1 MRIQRWLL
9 VPLVLALLGVVGPAY
24 ADGDPTVIDRG
35 RNVYEVDGRQG
46 DIADLLPA
54 EDVAKIRQLQTGTT
68 GVQLLSRPSPDDQ
81 AVLAGVGATL
91 GFLSLQDGSI
101 VRVDTRVFNR
111 VLPLGLLGRA
121 GGPFWLNDRVLGVI
135 GVDVEALGSE
145 DEIAFGLIAIDRVT
159 GDVDLFAIPGYPQGE
174 VPIAAAPNG
183 RYLLFA
189 RLPDIAGEGE
199 ARIPRVARVPSN
211 WSRPVATARAAVVEG
226 LAAQIDAFVGRRPR
240 LSGLMAW
247 SDQLQDDE
255 GDDSMALAEE
265 ATLYALDTES
275 GEQRDLHSF
284 PLSTGPVSFAFTPDG
299 SRLAGAFLQFLDYRT
314 EPDAR
319 DERLPYDGARISEQ
333 VYRDATGNLPPGE
346 NPLLQG
352 NTLETFELAT
362 GAHQAVRAADG
373 DGSLLLFP
381 SWSTDNQ
388 TLMVEVH
395 SPGHVAGRRYPVY
408 TPQFIEGLSLR
419 FYNAQLREVGHF
431 AAPQI
436 SSPTTI
442 NTFISPDEL
451 IMVAQ
456 NGTDTHPYYYNR
468 ATGEFRNLADRA
480 GYYGSVLATRLSRQ
494 IVYVQQ
500 SVTEPPEIYRK
511 GWSGGGLARLTWVN
525 EELRLASKTRQE
537 PVAFTL
543 RNGQVRRGFLVQ
555 PADAPFPPRNR
566 PVVVWQEGGP
576 GGTMNNVWLGLV
588 EVPYTLLPNFGFSVL
603 VVPLSGRYGLGP
615 RAYSALYDR
624 ANFGQTD
631 IDEQAE
637 IARQMIAKGWTS
649 ASKLGI
655 TGCSYGGYFV
665 WQSIT
670 RHPDLYAAANP
681 QCALIDSIVEWN
693 RGYAALMPYIEG
705 LPPWNALEE
714 YRRDSPIYNADKVK
728 AAVLSF
734 HGTRDFLP
742 ITLNE
747 NIHLQVVNRNVPAKM
762 LKFILAGHGLV
773 SVFPDPEGEDVRLL
787 PRKYEAYAA
796 QEQILWFRQY
806 LK

>member
-1 MRIQRWLL
+1 MRVQRWLL
-9 VPLVLALLGVVGPAY
+9 VPLVLALLGVVVPAY
-24 ADGDPTVIDRG
+24 ANDNPAVIDRG
-35 RNVYEVDGRQG
+35 RNVYEVDGRKG
-46 DIADLLPA
+46 EIANLLPA
-54 EDVAKIRQLQTGTT
+54 EDVEKIKRLQTGTAA
-68 GVQLLSRPSPDDQ
+68 VQLLSRPSPDDA
-81 AVLAGVGATL
+81 AVLAGIGNTL
-91 GFLSLQDGSI
+91 GFLSLADGD
-101 VRVDTRVFNR
+101 VVPVDTRVFGR

-121 GGPFWLNDRVLGVI
+121 GGSFWLNERILGVI
-135 GVDVEALGSE
+135 GVDLDDIS
-145 DEIAFGLIAIDRVT
+145 FGLIAIDRVT
-159 GDVDLFAIPGYPQGE
+159 GEVDLFAIPGYPQGE

-189 RLPDIAGEGE
+189 RLAGQEGSGEG
-199 ARIPRVARVPSN
+199 RIPRVARVPST
-211 WSRPVATARAAVVEG
+211 WPQPFAMPRPAVLEG
-226 LAAQIDAFVGRRPR
+226 LAQQADAFLQRRPR

-247 SDQLQDDE
+247 SEQLQDDE
-255 GDDSMALAEE
+255 GDDALALAEE
-265 ATLYALDTES
+265 ATLFALDTES
-275 GEQRDLHSF
+275 GEQRDLRTF
-284 PLSTGPVSFAFTPDG
+284 PLSTGPVSFGFTPDG
-299 SRLAGAFLQFLDYRT
+299 TRVAGAFLQFLDYRS

-319 DERLPYDGARISEQ
+319 AERLPYDGARISEQ
-333 VYRDATGNLPPGE
+333 VYRDVTGNLPPAE

-352 NTLETFELAT
+352 NTIETFELAT
-362 GAHQAVRAADG
+362 GEHKVLRAADG

-388 TLMVEVH
+388 TLMVEAQA
-395 SPGHVAGRRYPVY
+395 PGRVAGRRHPVY
-408 TPQFIEGLSLR
+408 SPQFIEGLSLR
-419 FYNAQLREVGHF
+419 FLNPQLQEVGRF
-431 AAPQI
+431 VAPQI
-436 SSPTTI
+436 SSPSTV

-451 IMVAQ
+451 LMVGQ

-468 ATGEFRNLADRA
+468 VTGEFRNLADRA
-480 GYYGSVLATRLSRQ
+480 GYYAGVVATRLSRQ

-511 GWSGGGLARLTWVN
+511 SWNGNGLARLTWVN
-525 EELRLASKTRQE
+525 EELRQSSGLRQE

-576 GGTMNNVWLGLV
+576 GGVMYNAWVGLV
-588 EVPYTLLPNFGFSVL
+588 EIPYTLLPNFGFSVL
-603 VVPLSGRYGLGP
+603 VVPLSGRWGLGP

-624 ANFGQTD
+624 NNFGQVD

-637 IARQMIAKGWTS
+637 IARQMIARGWTS

-665 WQSIT
+665 WQSII

-681 QCALIDSIVEWN
+681 QCALVDSMVEWN
-693 RGYAALMPYIEG
+693 RGYAALMPYIQG

-714 YRRDSPIYNADKVK
+714 YRKDSPIFNAGRVR

-747 NIHLQVVNRNVPAKM
+747 NIHLQTVNRNVPAKM
-762 LKFILAGHGLV
+762 LKFVLAGHGLV
-773 SVFPDPEGEDVRLL
+773 SVAPDPEGGDVRLL
-787 PRKYEAYAA
+787 PRQYEAYAA